1 MTNEQRAAHIVDVL
15 TTEFGQLMA
24 LDPAAFRRKFRKMA
38 ASPFA
43 FYRGSAS
50 LFYADMTG
58 EYADDRFLDERTSRV
73 WIHGDLHA
81 ENFGT
86 YMNGSGELVFNVN
99 DFDEAYVGPF
109 SWDLKRFAAS
119 VALIG
124 YAKALSDDVIGELV
138 GRFADAYLT
147 ELRAIAAGG
156 DDAIGS
162 ITLANAT
169 GVLRTVL
176 QQARLNTRVDLLDEQ
191 TTIDNYERRFSIGDG
206 VFEIDEE
213 RRGDVC
219 AAFEQ
224 YLSTLPEYL
233 AHQRPIATNI
243 KDVVLRKGVGI
254 GSAGLPSYNLLLEGH
269 TQALENDVVIY
280 MKQAQVPA
288 VARHIP
294 TRRSAATSSTRA
306 TVRPSRSARCR
317 RTPTRGWA
325 SPSST
330 ASASSSPRS
339 PRTPPTS
346 TGPTSTSRRSS
357 TGVVGDLGRA
367 VARMHSVA
375 DDESSHDLVDFS
387 TEEAIVAAIDK
398 DEQAFVDPPGRV
410 RPRVRRT
417 RPAGPP
423 ALRRPLPQR
432 PGPRPLRP
440 LHGPHPDGPAV
451 RGVAQLVAGRPV
463 DAQRQVGAGLGH
475 VQLEAARRRR
485 CRAGDGAGRGLAGRG
500 ERRGARSRAGAD
512 HDVALHPLRD
522 GRRRQRVGLLE

>member
-1 MTNEQRAAHIVDVL
+1 MTNERRSTQLVDVL

-24 LDPAAFRRKFRKMA
+24 LDPTAFRRKFRKMA

-43 FYRGSAS
+43 FYRGSAAV
-50 LFYADMTG
+50 FYADLVG
-58 EYADDRFLDERTSRV
+58 EFADDRFLDERTSRV

-124 YAKALSDDVIGELV
+124 YAKALSDDAISDLV

-162 ITLANAT
+162 ITLANAD

-176 QQARLNTRVDLLDEQ
+176 QQARLSTRVAMLDQQ
-191 TTIDNYERRFSIGDG
+191 TTIDNYERRFALVDG
-206 VFEIDEE
+206 VFEIDDA
-213 RRGDVC
+213 RREAVC
-219 AAFEQ
+219 AAFDG
-224 YLSTLPEYL
+224 YLATLPT
-233 AHQRPIATNI
+233 QRSVATRI

-288 VARHIP
+288 VARHITDGRVSGYFHHQGHRTAESQRALQAHADSWLGYTELDGIGQLVAEVSP
-294 TRRSAATSSTRA
+294 YAADLDWSDVNEPDELA
-306 TVRPSRSARCR
+306 
-317 RTPTRGWA
+317 
-325 SPSST
+325 
-330 ASASSSPRS
+330 
-339 PRTPPTS
+339 
-346 TGPTSTSRRSS
+346 
-357 TGVVGDLGRA
+357 GVVADLGRA

-387 TEEAIVAAIDK
+387 TEEAIVAAVDK
-398 DEQAFVDPPGRV
+398 DEHGFVAHLVEFAHSYGVRAREDHQIFVDLFRNGRV
-410 RPRVRRT
+410 
-417 RPAGPP
+417 
-423 ALRRPLPQR
+423 
-432 PGPRPLRP
+432 PGLT
-440 LHGPHPDGPAV
+440 
-451 RGVAQLVAGRPV
+451 
-463 DAQRQVGAGLGH
+463 
-475 VQLEAARRRR
+475 
-485 CRAGDGAGRGLAGRG
+485 
-500 ERRGARSRAGAD
+500 
-512 HDVALHPLRD
+512 
-522 GRRRQRVGLLE
+522 

>member
-1 MTNEQRAAHIVDVL
+1 MTNERRSAQLVDVL

-43 FYRGSAS
+43 FYRGSAAV
-50 LFYADMTG
+50 FYADLAG
-58 EYADDRFLDERTSRV
+58 EFADDRFLDEHTSRV

-124 YAKALSDDVIGELV
+124 YAKALSDDVIADLV
-138 GRFADAYLT
+138 GRFANAYLT

-162 ITLANAT
+162 ITLANAD

-176 QQARLNTRVDLLDEQ
+176 QQARLSTRVAMLDTQ
-191 TTIDNYERRFSIGDG
+191 TTIDNYERRFALGDG
-206 VFEIDEE
+206 VFEIDDA
-213 RRGDVC
+213 RREAVL
-219 AAFEQ
+219 AAFDA
-224 YLSTLPEYL
+224 YLDTLP
-233 AHQRPIATNI
+233 AHRPVATRI

-288 VARHIP
+288 VARHITDGRVRGYFHHQGHRTAESQRALQAHADP
-294 TRRSAATSSTRA
+294 WLGYTELDGVGQLVAEVSPYAADLD
-306 TVRPSRSARCR
+306 
-317 RTPTRGWA
+317 WA
-325 SPSST
+325 DVNEPEEL
-330 ASASSSPRS
+330 A
-339 PRTPPTS
+339 
-346 TGPTSTSRRSS
+346 
-357 TGVVGDLGRA
+357 GVVGDLGRA

-387 TEEAIVAAIDK
+387 TEEAIVAAVDK
-398 DEQAFVDPPGRV
+398 DEHGFVAHLVDFAKRYGVRAREDHQIFVDLFRNGQVPGL
-410 RPRVRRT
+410 T
-417 RPAGPP
+417 
-423 ALRRPLPQR
+423 
-432 PGPRPLRP
+432 
-440 LHGPHPDGPAV
+440 
-451 RGVAQLVAGRPV
+451 
-463 DAQRQVGAGLGH
+463 
-475 VQLEAARRRR
+475 
-485 CRAGDGAGRGLAGRG
+485 
-500 ERRGARSRAGAD
+500 
-512 HDVALHPLRD
+512 
-522 GRRRQRVGLLE
+522 